1 MADSADAIRING
13 HQVSWGSIKV
23 KVAGETFLGFTSL
36 SYGDSLEVAVA
47 HGMGKHQ
54 APRGRSRG
62 KYVVDPVKLG
72 GPPSSMH
79 ALRQK
84 LASMSPDGQS
94 YGGVEFQIVA
104 QYVEEGEPP
113 MTTEIES
120 CRYVKNVNNREEG
133 SDVIKDEIEI
143 SAMMIR
149 RNGLTLCDSSE
160 GTPR

>member
-1 MADSADAIRING
+1 MADSVDPIRING
-13 HQVSWGSIKV
+13 AQVSWGSIKI
-23 KVAGETFLGFTSL
+23 KIDGETFTGFTSL

-62 KYVVDPVKLG
+62 KYVVEPVKLG
-72 GPPSSMH
+72 GPPSSMD
-79 ALRQK
+79 ALRAK
-84 LASMSPDGQS
+84 LASKSPDGQT
-94 YGGVEFQIVA
+94 YGFYEFQIVA
-104 QYVEEGEPP
+104 QYVEDGEPP

-120 CRYVKNVNNREEG
+120 CRYVKNVNSREEG
-133 SDVIKDEIEI
+133 SEVLKDEIEI

-149 RNGLTLCDSSE
+149 RNGRTLCDSSE